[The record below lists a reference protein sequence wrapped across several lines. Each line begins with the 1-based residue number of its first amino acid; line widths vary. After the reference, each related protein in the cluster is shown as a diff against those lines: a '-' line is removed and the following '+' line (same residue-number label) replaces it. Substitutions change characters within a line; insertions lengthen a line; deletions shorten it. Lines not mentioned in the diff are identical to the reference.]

1 MGFNSEKALGNTD
14 QRSSAICC
22 PQGWHT
28 KPLRAG
34 LSLPLQGPWPLSFPH
49 PTTSHTSDA
58 EVLLLLVLFSQLD
71 NSSLPPGD
79 APFLVLQELALLW
92 VLSPQGC
99 VSVLRWC
106 LSPGSQ
112 EAELETRI
120 LCQLLFGEQSLVRGR
135 IGEGSRSQMMV

>member
-1 MGFNSEKALGNTD
+1 MSTQLVMGFNSEKALGNTD

-58 EVLLLLVLFSQLD
+58 EVLLLLVSFSQLD

-79 APFLVLQELALLW
+79 APFLVLQELALL
-92 VLSPQGC
+92 SPHLEVRYSHLKAVSLC
-99 VSVLRWC
+99 SVSVLAQG
-106 LSPGSQ
+106 PKK
-112 EAELETRI
+112 
-120 LCQLLFGEQSLVRGR
+120 QSLRQGFCASYCL
-135 IGEGSRSQMMV
+135 ENSP